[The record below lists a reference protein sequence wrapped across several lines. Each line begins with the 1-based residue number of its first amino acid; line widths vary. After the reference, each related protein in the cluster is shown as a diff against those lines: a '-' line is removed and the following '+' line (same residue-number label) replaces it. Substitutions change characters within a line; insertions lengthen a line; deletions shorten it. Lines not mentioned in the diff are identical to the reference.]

1 MPWGQIKQRKESS
14 MRGAM
19 VGGASLTKMLQEVLT
34 GDVFEQRLEGEKQA
48 HLPGRA
54 SPAEGIVNAKVPRF
68 LQCLRTAKEASVGG
82 VQ

>member
-14 MRGAM
+14 MRRVM

-48 HLPGRA
+48 HLP
-54 SPAEGIVNAKVPRF
+54 
-68 LQCLRTAKEASVGG
+68 
-82 VQ
+82 